1 MRRTYCPRI
10 DPDEQRLSLSVDP
23 MHMNSFV
30 AVANRSGRLE
40 SQPPDQPIMPPGP

>member
-1 MRRTYCPRI
+1 MKHAYRPRI

-23 MHMNSFV
+23 MHVSSFI

-40 SQPPDQPIMPPGP
+40 FQSLDKSFMPPGP